1 VTTTARLAFAVSAT
15 GPDLGLQVILDG
27 HIIWDGSPGTEM
39 ETVIHD
45 FDDRVEQQHVLEFH
59 MRGKLPEHTIID
71 VTGMIV
77 ADRCIN
83 IADLSFD
90 EIKLGHMFTEVAQY
104 FHDHNGTTDPVTES
118 FYGVMGCNGR
128 VEMRFSTPIYLWLL
142 ENM

>member
-1 VTTTARLAFAVSAT
+1 MTTTARLAFAVSAT

-71 VTGMIV
+71 GTGMIV